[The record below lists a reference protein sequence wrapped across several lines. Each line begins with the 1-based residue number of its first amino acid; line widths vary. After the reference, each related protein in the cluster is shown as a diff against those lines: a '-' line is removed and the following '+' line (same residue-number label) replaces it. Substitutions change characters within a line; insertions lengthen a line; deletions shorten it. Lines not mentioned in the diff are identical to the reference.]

1 MFQLLVLI
9 DKEKVNNIK
18 KFNKVNTFVF
28 KIKVLKINKLVKQI
42 FKKKKNLIAQ
52 IIFDKAI
59 FFYVCLIIKIS
70 ANFKK
75 QLLDIY
81 IKFVK

>member
-1 MFQLLVLI
+1 LSQLLILI
-9 DKEKVNNIK
+9 NREKTNNIEE
-18 KFNKVNTFVF
+18 FNKVDAFVF

-42 FKKKKNLIAQ
+42 FRKKKNLVIQ
-52 IIFDKAI
+52 TIFNKAI
-59 FFYVCLIIKIS
+59 FFYVCLIKIS